1 MRISRDDTSG
11 KVQALFVKAGTSSL
25 KNSDGKQISQTA
37 QADKLV
43 AWFRNQSAERQA
55 SIEENAVKF
64 CRANYKSI
72 FDGYDRTKAV
82 GGDAFERYREML
94 VKTFIESRTKTKAA

>member
-1 MRISRDDTSG
+1 MRITRDETSG
-11 KVQALFVKAGTSSL
+11 KVQALFVKAGTSAL
-25 KNSDGKQISQTA
+25 KSDGRKLHGKTA

-55 SIEENAVKF
+55 SIEEKALKF
-64 CRANYKSI
+64 CRANHKPI

-94 VKTFIESRTKTKAA
+94 VKTFIESRTKSKAA